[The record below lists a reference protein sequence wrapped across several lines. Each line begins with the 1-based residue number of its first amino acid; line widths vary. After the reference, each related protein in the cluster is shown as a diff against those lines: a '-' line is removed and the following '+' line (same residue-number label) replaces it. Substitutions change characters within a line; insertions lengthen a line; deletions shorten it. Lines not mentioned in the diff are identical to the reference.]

1 MVGACYSESSPPVAG
16 DIDIGS
22 DRIVAREPYGSG
34 ARWYDALSGEWPVYR
49 VGRTTAI
56 DLLDLS
62 PGDRVLD
69 LGCGTG
75 LNLPL
80 LQRAVGPTGRVLG
93 VDRSEDMLSV
103 ASRRIQRG
111 GFASTSVLMTD
122 AVSLDPRRV
131 VEALGGLADAVIATY
146 TLSIMA
152 DPREAWRRALT
163 AARPD
168 SRLAI
173 VDMQDPT
180 GLARLVTPL
189 ARAFAGLGGADLDA
203 HPWALLGSTAVN
215 VRGRAVRGG
224 HIQVR
229 VGDRAVTA
237 SNRPDLPEGVR
248 LRPLTIADAEQLQP
262 LNDAASPAVPIT
274 AAADLANLIG
284 MSALAIGVERA
295 GRLVGFVLAVPPGAA
310 YPSENYRFF
319 ESRDVDHLYVDRIV
333 IGEGERG
340 RGLGALLYDAVFEAA
355 REQGR
360 AEVTCEVNL
369 DPPNPGSMAFHRRL
383 GFRELGSQPT
393 KGGSVTVA
401 LLSATL

>member
-1 MVGACYSESSPPVAG
+1 M
-16 DIDIGS
+16 
-22 DRIVAREPYGSG
+22 AREPYGSG
-34 ARWYDALSGEWPVYR
+34 ARWYDAFSGEWPVYR
-49 VGRTTAI
+49 VGRTTAV
-56 DLLDLS
+56 DALALA

-93 VDRSEDMLSV
+93 VDLSDDMVHV
-103 ASRRIQRG
+103 ARRRIAREG
-111 GFASTSVLMTD
+111 LETTSVLTAD
-122 AVSLDPRRV
+122 AVTLDPLRV
-131 VEALGGLADAVIATY
+131 VDALGGLADAVIATY

-168 SRLAI
+168 ARLAI
-173 VDMQDPT
+173 VDMQDPS
-180 GLARLVTPL
+180 GPARIFTPL
-189 ARAFAGLGGADLDA
+189 ARTFAGLGGADLDA
-203 HPWALLGSTAVN
+203 HPWRLLESTATN
-215 VRGRAVRGG
+215 VQARSLRGG

-229 VGDRAVTA
+229 VGDRTVSALDHT
-237 SNRPDLPEGVR
+237 DLPAGVR
-248 LRPLTIADAEQLQP
+248 LRQLTIADAEELRP
-262 LNDAASPAVPIT
+262 LNDAAAPAVPVT
-274 AAADLANLIG
+274 VAADLAHLVG
-284 MSALAIGVERA
+284 MSTLALGLERE

-310 YPSENYRFF
+310 YDSENYRYF
-319 ESRDVDHLYVDRIV
+319 ESRHVDHLYVDRIV
-333 IGEGERG
+333 IAEAERG
-340 RGLGALLYDAVFEAA
+340 RGLGAVLYDVVFEAA